1 MAMDNVNFHNN
12 KTRNLLMV
20 MDNAN
25 FHNYKTRNNYKT
37 RKLRGDFFEFEFM
50 GTSYT
55 FIFI

>member
-25 FHNYKTRNNYKT
+25 FHNYKTR
-37 RKLRGDFFEFEFM
+37 KLRGDFFEFEFM